1 MKKGLEVKC
10 EVHEV
15 KKIERWVAQH
25 GGGKDDKT
33 ILKADFR
40 HLIRSESLNEYHQ
53 RRSQVITRWSQA
65 YVAYCMWYI
74 WPEISKFV
82 LWTVRG
88 WNFPTTEASIVTSN
102 QCEHINRLA
111 AEQQNLIEVPVD
123 TFFYNGW
130 DIMKSI
136 LVEKARGM
144 MRGASTR
151 SCQSSRENLMLIV
164 VKTCWGESALL
175 HRTLKSYRNIDK
187 RKT

>member
-1 MKKGLEVKC
+1 M
-10 EVHEV
+10 

-65 YVAYCMWYI
+65 YVAYCMRYI
-74 WPEISKFV
+74 SPEISKFV

-111 AEQQNLIEVPVD
+111 AEQQNWIEVPVD
-123 TFFYNGW
+123 TAFYIGR
-130 DIMKSI
+130 DIMKAK
-136 LVEKARGM
+136 LVEIARGM
-144 MRGASTR
+144 MGVRNYKIFPEFQRKFDVAYGEDILRRVGSTPLYT
-151 SCQSSRENLMLIV
+151 QI
-164 VKTCWGESALL
+164 A
-175 HRTLKSYRNIDK
+175 
-187 RKT
+187 